1 MFKLSQRGSVND
13 YLTDFER
20 LANRIVGLQP
30 QLLLSCFI
38 SGLSSEIRREVITL
52 QPLSLPQ
59 AAALAK
65 LQEDKLTD
73 RRRSYRP
80 SPTTSHYTPP
90 ALGPPPN
97 TNPKTP
103 TVKAPFTH
111 RTPEE
116 MVFRREKG
124 LCYNCDEK
132 WSSSHRCKGR
142 ILLFI
147 ADEPDPSPPLSPSSD
162 PTPLD
167 PEPLSSPLYLISVST
182 PSLVSRPQRLFVYLA
197 SLMAHG

>member
-1 MFKLSQRGSVND
+1 MASFYMDGPALSWYQWMYRNGFITSWNGLLQALETRFAPSYYDDPKGALFKLSQRGSVND

-97 TNPKTP
+97 TKS
-103 TVKAPFTH
+103 
-111 RTPEE
+111 
-116 MVFRREKG
+116 G
-124 LCYNCDEK
+124 Y
-132 WSSSHRCKGR
+132 
-142 ILLFI
+142 
-147 ADEPDPSPPLSPSSD
+147 
-162 PTPLD
+162 
-167 PEPLSSPLYLISVST
+167 LYLLAWQIINISNQVNNNYTS
-182 PSLVSRPQRLFVYLA
+182 PRKKICPF
-197 SLMAHG
+197 